1 MSKESRGSGQENIS
15 PAGRRDGQEIA
26 YNTSKD
32 GPASAHSASLNASSS
47 TGTRQ
52 HGHEGGKP
60 FSADR
65 VRPVIGEPPQ
75 ARRLHVSTDPV
86 HVAPSITPRPIRHS
100 PLSPEAGPSALPQF
114 HKRQSRDRGYS
125 LRRTLFSRNTETSQH
140 GSVMEMEPPGA
151 PSSSKTTDHEDRREK
166 KDQSNITISAAEVEE
181 DAASD
186 RPVPLPD
193 IPTRS
198 SSGHFAWLSART
210 SQLSLLRK
218 LTHAYKTAQRRLNG
232 MNELPPTAS
241 GRHIDLNLNS
251 DDPLVDERIG
261 GSYISN
267 YIRSSR
273 YTLLNFFPRQLFA
286 QFSKLANFYFLTVSI
301 LQMIPGLST
310 TGTYTTIVPLLI
322 FVGISMAKE
331 GYDDIRRYRLDKEE
345 NNRETLVLDRQQHY
359 GGDKDSWRATKWQD
373 VKVGDVLLLQR
384 DCAAPADLALLHAQG
399 MSETAYIETMA
410 LDGETNLKSKRA
422 VKQIADSCQ
431 SLQALRAT
439 TARFTVEDPNI
450 DLYKFDGKVSI
461 GGETIPLTNNEIVYR
476 GVTLRNTREA
486 TALVIY
492 TGEECKIRMNANKN
506 PRTKAP
512 TLQKL
517 VNRVVIVIAIYVVSL
532 AIFMSVA
539 YEIWSA
545 KVESHAWYLRF
556 AKVAFGQIFVS
567 FIILFNT
574 LLPLSLYVSLEIVKV
589 CQMFLMND
597 VDMYDEISNTPMEA
611 RTSTINEE
619 LGQVSYIFSDKTG
632 TLTDNSM
639 QFRKMSFAGTA
650 WLHDEDLQHEAGP
663 SKQMT
668 LHKKRKNKGKGAKAR
683 KSSQP
688 FSPESTREVSPPADP
703 NPPRFAD
710 GRRSVPS
717 VRSRPQ
723 ASLYIGRSDEM
734 LLYMTRK
741 PHTVFARKA
750 RFFLLSLAVCHTC
763 IPEKDEDGNITYQ
776 AASPDELALVTAA
789 QDLGYVVV
797 SREPNAVTIKL
808 VSGGTS
814 GDPAYETYKILDV
827 IEFSSARKRMSIIV
841 RTPDQRVLIV
851 TKGADSTITGLLRLS
866 DMAST
871 FVAEIESQNHQRK
884 SLEAQEVLRR
894 RSIQV
899 HRTGSLPRQSSTLVR
914 GSVGGV
920 HRASSTTGRK
930 QSIREDVD
938 HWLKERETD
947 VNMKSPRDST
957 QYYTPRLS
965 GPVLSPRLSNNR
977 TPLTASE
984 GRGSLQADAE
994 EGLVDEAL
1002 VIDDRLVLERCYQ
1015 HINDFATE
1023 GLRTLMYGYRF
1034 IPEEEYKS
1042 WKESYLQATT
1052 SLIDRQVMIEKAAE
1066 QIEKQL
1072 ELVGATA
1079 IEDKLQ
1085 SGVPDTID
1093 RLRRAGIK
1101 LWMLTGDKRETAIN
1115 IGHSCRLVKDYST
1128 IVILDHEQGQVDQ
1141 RITQALAD
1149 LRSGNNAHTV
1159 IVVDGHTLGLIDAKP
1174 EVKTLFLSLAIEVDS
1189 VICCRASPS
1198 QKASLVKA
1206 VRTKVAGSVTL
1217 AVGDGANDI
1226 AMIQEAHLG
1235 IGITGKEGLQA
1246 ARSSDYSIAQFR
1258 FLLKLLLVHGRWN
1271 YVRICKY
1278 TLGTFWKEF
1287 MFYTTQALYQRY
1299 NGYTGTSLYEPWS
1312 LSMFNTLFTSLPV
1325 IFMGI
1330 FEKDLSAS
1338 TLLAAP
1344 ELYTL
1349 GQHNR
1354 GFNVKIY
1361 LRWTLMATLEALLI
1375 FFVSYAIFGSAPSF
1389 TPDNDLY
1396 ALGALSFTCC
1406 VSAISLKLQVI
1417 ELHNKANP
1425 AAVAVGLSVG
1435 GWFLWNVVLSLI
1447 YSTTSA
1453 NSAIYHV
1460 KSSFLD
1466 AFGRNL
1472 LWWLTLIV
1480 VVLAFGLFEVTVK
1493 TAQAALWPS
1502 DVDAF
1507 QALERDR
1514 EVRKRFEES
1523 AAVYLQ
1529 QGWDRGAKDSSLE
1542 LEREREKEREKERER
1557 KEKEQRQREAQ
1568 IEDLLKRPRTMT
1580 TERQARD
1587 SAASADGVRKR
1598 NSWPAQV
1605 DGVEMEME
1613 MEMSVREGE
1622 EQAQP
1627 KKSADVAELF
1637 SSGFGS
1643 VKRGQVLE

>member
-1 MSKESRGSGQENIS
+1 MSEDWRGSGGGKENNT
-15 PAGRRDGQEIA
+15 PAGQNVGHEIVDQ
-26 YNTSKD
+26 TSKD
-32 GPASAHSASLNASSS
+32 GQGLAHSARPTPSTSSD
-47 TGTRQ
+47 TRH
-52 HGHEGGKP
+52 HGREGRIR
-60 FSADR
+60 FSGDGR
-65 VRPVIGEPPQ
+65 RPAIKEPPQ
-75 ARRLHVSTDPV
+75 ATRLRVGTDPS
-86 HVAPSITPRPIRHS
+86 HIAPSVTSQPVRGS
-100 PLSPEAGPSALPQF
+100 SLSPEAGPSALPQF

-125 LRRTLFSRNTETSQH
+125 LRRTLFNRNTETSHH
-140 GSVMEMEPPGA
+140 GSVMEMEPPES
-151 PSSSKTTDHEDRREK
+151 PSGFKTTVREERREK
-166 KDQSNITISAAEVEE
+166 KDQSDITISAAEVEE
-181 DAASD
+181 NAASD

-193 IPTRS
+193 VPSHS
-198 SSGHFAWLSART
+198 SSGYVGWCLART

-218 LTHAYKTAQRRLNG
+218 LVHAFKTAQGRLNR

-251 DDPLVDERIG
+251 NDPLVDERTG
-261 GSYISN
+261 GPYISN
-267 YIRSSR
+267 VIRSSR

-286 QFSKLANFYFLTVSI
+286 QFSKLANFYFLSVSI

-359 GGDKDSWRATKWQD
+359 GGEKDNWQATKWQD

-384 DCAAPADLALLHAQG
+384 DCAAPADLALLHAQDR
-399 MSETAYIETMA
+399 SETAYIETMA

-422 VKQIADSCQ
+422 AKQIAECCN
-431 SLQALRAT
+431 SLEALRAT
-439 TARFTVEDPNI
+439 RALFIVEDPNM

-461 GGETIPLTNNEIVYR
+461 GGEITPLTNNEIVYR
-476 GVTLRNTREA
+476 GSTLRNTREA

-512 TLQKL
+512 SLQKI
-517 VNRVVIVIAIYVVSL
+517 VNRVVIMIVVLVVSL
-532 AIFMSVA
+532 ATFMSVA
-539 YEIWSA
+539 YLVWSA
-545 KVESHAWYLRF
+545 NVESYAWYLKF
-556 AKVAFGQIFVS
+556 AKVPFGQIFVS
-567 FIILFNT
+567 YVILFNT
-574 LLPLSLYVSLEIVKV
+574 MVPLSLYVSLEIVKV
-589 CQMFLMND
+589 CQMFLMYD
-597 VDMYDEISNTPMEA
+597 VDMYDEVSNTPMEA

-650 WLHDEDLQHEAGP
+650 WLHDEDLQHEAVQ
-663 SKQMT
+663 SKQML
-668 LHKKRKNKGKGAKAR
+668 LHKKCKSKGKGAR
-683 KSSQP
+683 IRQSSQAL
-688 FSPESTREVSPPADP
+688 SPASISEVSPPVDP
-703 NPPRFAD
+703 TPPCSAD
-710 GRRSVPS
+710 GRRSIPS
-717 VRSRPQ
+717 VRPRSQ
-723 ASLYIGRSDEM
+723 ASLHIGRSDGM
-734 LLYMTRK
+734 LQYITRK
-741 PHTVFARKA
+741 PHTIFARKA
-750 RFFLLSLAVCHTC
+750 RFFILSLAVCHTC

-797 SREPNAVTIKL
+797 SRQPNALTIKIF
-808 VSGGTS
+808 SADTCDG
-814 GDPAYETYKILDV
+814 PAYETYEILDV

-841 RTPDQRVLIV
+841 RTPDQRILIV
-851 TKGADSTITGLLRLS
+851 TKGADSTVTGLLRLS

-871 FVAEIESQNHQRK
+871 FVAEIEVQKTQRK
-884 SLEAQEVLRR
+884 SLEAREVLRR
-894 RSIQV
+894 RSMQV
-899 HRTGSLPRQSSTLVR
+899 HRTGTLPRPSSTLAR
-914 GSVGGV
+914 SSMGGL
-920 HRASSTTGRK
+920 RKASGTTSRK
-930 QSIREDVD
+930 QSLREDVD
-938 HWLKERETD
+938 QWLKERETD
-947 VNMKSPRDST
+947 VDMKSPRESA

-965 GPVLSPRLSNNR
+965 GAVLSPRLSNIR
-977 TPLTASE
+977 TSATASE
-984 GRGSLQADAE
+984 GRGSFQTDDE
-994 EGLVDEAL
+994 EDLVDEAL

-1034 IPEEEYKS
+1034 IPDEEYKS
-1042 WKESYLQATT
+1042 WKGTYLKATT
-1052 SLIDRQVMIEKAAE
+1052 SLVDRQLMIEKAAE

-1115 IGHSCRLVKDYST
+1115 IGHSCRLVKDYSKV
-1128 IVILDHEQGQVDQ
+1128 VILDHEQGQVDQ
-1141 RITQALAD
+1141 RMAQTLVD
-1149 LRSGNNAHTV
+1149 VRSGSDAHTV
-1159 IVVDGHTLGLIDAKP
+1159 IVVDGHTLGLIDAEPK
-1174 EVKTLFLSLAIEVDS
+1174 VKKLFLELAIEVDS

-1206 VRTKVAGSVTL
+1206 ISTKVTGSVTL
-1217 AVGDGANDI
+1217 AIGDGANDI

-1271 YVRICKY
+1271 YIRICKY

-1287 MFYTTQALYQRY
+1287 MFYITQAFYQRY
-1299 NGYTGTSLYEPWS
+1299 NGYTGTSLYESWS

-1325 IFMGI
+1325 IFMGV
-1330 FEKDLSAS
+1330 FEKDLNAA

-1349 GQHNR
+1349 GQRNG
-1354 GFNVKIY
+1354 GFNIRIY
-1361 LRWTLMATLEALLI
+1361 LRWTLMATCEALLI
-1375 FFVSYAIFGSAPSF
+1375 FFTVYAIFGEAPFF
-1389 TPDNDLY
+1389 TKDNDLY

-1406 VSAISLKLQVI
+1406 ITVISLKLQVL
-1417 ELHNKANP
+1417 ELHNKS
-1425 AAVAVGLSVG
+1425 AAAAIAILLSVG
-1435 GWFLWNVVLSLI
+1435 GWYLWNILLSLI
-1447 YSTTSA
+1447 YSTTSS
-1453 NSAIYHV
+1453 NSTIYHV

-1480 VVLAFGLFEVTVK
+1480 LVLAFVLFEVTVA
-1493 TAQAALWPS
+1493 TMRSTIWPS

-1507 QALERDR
+1507 QALEQDR
-1514 EVRKRFEES
+1514 VVRTRFEET
-1523 AAVYLQ
+1523 AGEYLR
-1529 QGWDRGAKDSSLE
+1529 QGWERGEEVERLE
-1542 LEREREKEREKERER
+1542 LETERE
-1557 KEKEQRQREAQ
+1557 REAQ
-1568 IEDLLKRPRTMT
+1568 IEEMLKRPRTMT
-1580 TERQARD
+1580 NER
-1587 SAASADGVRKR
+1587 ASAVDGVRKR
-1598 NSWPAQV
+1598 NSGPAQM
-1605 DGVEMEME
+1605 EWMEMHAQ
-1613 MEMSVREGE
+1613 E
-1622 EQAQP
+1622 EAQP
-1627 KKSADVAELF
+1627 KKSAEVAELF
-1637 SSGFGS
+1637 SRGFGS
-1643 VKRGQVLE
+1643 VKRGQVLK